1 MLLLPAALL
10 RHARKSNRGFRN
22 ATNSALL
29 EMPGN
34 LTGALEIN
42 PKVGHMELLLNKI
55 VSSEIKR

>member
-1 MLLLPAALL
+1 LWQREVTKENL
-10 RHARKSNRGFRN
+10 RPREMIRRRN
-22 ATNSALL
+22 I
-29 EMPGN
+29 